1 MGMILVKFYKAG
13 DTANKMS
20 ELEEYTIQAWREL
33 MNKQYSSFVSI
44 DAECSLYDGL
54 NQLIKH
60 KIHRL
65 PIIDY
70 STGNPLY
77 ILTHKRIL
85 KFIKVC
91 VDSNTVTASQPKSTT
106 ASSAS
111 TASLEHKALTWK
123 TIPIF
128 QKSLEEKNI
137 GTYGNVYKMYE
148 DEPLIHALEMFSMKR
163 VSALPVIE
171 RGTDRLVNVY
181 SKFDVINLAAER
193 SYNNLDIT
201 INQALEYRTRQG
213 RATRKLITCKLTD
226 TIEDISHK
234 VVDAEV
240 HRIIVVDDHDRVVGI
255 VSLSDL

>member
-1 MGMILVKFYKAG
+1 
-13 DTANKMS
+13 MS

-54 NQLIKH
+54 HQLIKH

-70 STGNPLY
+70 TTGNPLY

-91 VDSNTVTASQPKSTT
+91 VDSNTVTATAHPAKST
-106 ASSAS
+106 SSSSS
-111 TASLEHKALTWK
+111 TSPPSKPLTWK

-128 QKSLEEKNI
+128 QRTLSEKPI

-148 DEPLIHALEMFSMKR
+148 
-163 VSALPVIE
+163 
-171 RGTDRLVNVY
+171 
-181 SKFDVINLAAER
+181 
-193 SYNNLDIT
+193 
-201 INQALEYRTRQG
+201 
-213 RATRKLITCKLTD
+213 
-226 TIEDISHK
+226 
-234 VVDAEV
+234 
-240 HRIIVVDDHDRVVGI
+240 
-255 VSLSDL
+255 